1 VLAAATAPFLFP
13 KRCDLVCHS
22 TAGSITA
29 VPNFSKKIKEE
40 KNCGSHKHNCTR
52 DYGGAYVCSSKPAI
66 SSI

>member
-29 VPNFSKKIKEE
+29 VPNFSKKKKKKK
-40 KNCGSHKHNCTR
+40 KNCGSQKHNCTR
-52 DYGGAYVCSSKPAI
+52 DYGGA
-66 SSI
+66 